1 MTTENENWHQ
11 QCASAA
17 RRVAAEAFDV
27 SDAVLIAPNR
37 CRAHIALAR
46 QVAMYLT
53 HVVASISLTDI
64 ALAFSRD
71 RTTVS
76 HACRR
81 IEDKRDELLFDLQ
94 IEQLEARMRRELER
108 IKLAE
113 VLEAKTVQKN
123 DMAVRVGE
131 RPRYGLSV
139 QARILPFRRN

>member
-1 MTTENENWHQ
+1 
-11 QCASAA
+11 
-17 RRVAAEAFDV
+17 
-27 SDAVLIAPNR
+27 
-37 CRAHIALAR
+37 
-46 QVAMYLT
+46 MYLT

-113 VLEAKTVQKN
+113 VLEAKTVQAN
-123 DMAVRVGE
+123 DMAVRVVGE

-139 QARILPFRRN
+139 QARILPFRRR